1 MRALVA
7 LFVLLNFGYFYFRLP
22 VLAFGFTDWSV
33 PVIALGLIFLFVPL
47 LKLLSKFQLILDN
60 TVWGELLKRIFPQ
73 LFTKE
78 QQRQNVINIS
88 RYQKY
93 GWLTGKHR
101 ALAISAG
108 ILLVVGVANTTLVP
122 VLTSLPLFYN
132 QSYRTLLGEVKESS
146 FSSDVEPI
154 NLSQIRIVDEETAIK
169 LAEKQIGEVPALGS
183 EVQLGTMELQK
194 VSNKLYYVGPLEH
207 RGIFQWLSNYSRGS
221 KGFVMV
227 SATNPQDVRL
237 VQTLEGRDI
246 YLKYQTKG
254 FVMDYLPRYLYFH
267 GIVNV
272 GMADFSFEVD
282 DALNPYW
289 VVTLYKNK
297 VGYAGGDA
305 VGVATVNAETGQI
318 NRYSLD
324 NIPQWIDRVHP
335 EAFVFNQILDWGQYI
350 NGFWNTLFAKTGT
363 LKPADDQV
371 HLIYGNDDSVYWYT
385 GITSFGR
392 DESTV
397 GFIMV
402 NSRTKEAKWYKV
414 AGANETSA
422 RKSAEGQVQ
431 EKGYRAG
438 YPVLYNIN
446 GVPTYIAPLKDKEGL
461 LKSVAFVSVE
471 NYNLVG
477 VGPDI
482 ESALR
487 SYRQSLASRGNLFIP
502 GNESKQLKVNG
513 RISRISSAVKGG
525 ESYIY
530 FMLEGDP
537 RIFVG
542 TINTSPKL
550 PLAQVGD
557 TITVGI
563 NDTPDI
569 TVNVSEFKGESY

>member
-1 MRALVA
+1 M
-7 LFVLLNFGYFYFRLP
+7 
-22 VLAFGFTDWSV
+22 
-33 PVIALGLIFLFVPL
+33 
-47 LKLLSKFQLILDN
+47 
-60 TVWGELLKRIFPQ
+60 
-73 LFTKE
+73 
-78 QQRQNVINIS
+78 
-88 RYQKY
+88 
-93 GWLTGKHR
+93 
-101 ALAISAG
+101 
-108 ILLVVGVANTTLVP
+108 
-122 VLTSLPLFYN
+122 
-132 QSYRTLLGEVKESS
+132 LGEVKESS
-146 FSSDVEPI
+146 FTADVEPI

-169 LAEKQIGEVPALGS
+169 LAEKKIGEVPALGS
-183 EVQLGTMELQK
+183 EVQLGTMQLQK
-194 VSNKLYYVGPLEH
+194 VNNKLYYVGPLEH
-207 RGIFQWLSNYSRGS
+207 RGIFQWLSNHSRGS
-221 KGFVMV
+221 KGYIMV
-227 SATNPQDVRL
+227 SATNPQDVHL
-237 VQTLEGRDI
+237 VQNLNGRDI

-272 GMADFSFEVD
+272 GMADYSFEID
-282 DALNPYW
+282 DELNPYW

-305 VGVATVNAETGQI
+305 VGVVTVNAETGQI

-324 NIPQWIDRVHP
+324 NIPQWIDRVQP
-335 EAFVFNQILDWGQYI
+335 EGFVYNQILDWGQYI

-363 LKPADDQV
+363 LKPTDNEM

-385 GITSFGR
+385 GITSFGK

-397 GFIMV
+397 GFILV

-431 EKGYRAG
+431 EKSYRAG

-482 ESALR
+482 ESAMR
-487 SYRQSLASRGNLFIP
+487 SYRLSLASRGNLFIP
-502 GNESKQLKVNG
+502 GSEVKQTTLTG
-513 RISRISSAVKGG
+513 RITRISSAVKGG
-525 ESYIY
+525 ESYIF
-530 FMLEGDP
+530 FMLEGDR

-542 TINTSPKL
+542 TVSTSPKL

-557 TITVGI
+557 TITIVV
-563 NDTPDI
+563 NNSDDA
-569 TVNVSEFKGESY
+569 TVNISEFKGESY